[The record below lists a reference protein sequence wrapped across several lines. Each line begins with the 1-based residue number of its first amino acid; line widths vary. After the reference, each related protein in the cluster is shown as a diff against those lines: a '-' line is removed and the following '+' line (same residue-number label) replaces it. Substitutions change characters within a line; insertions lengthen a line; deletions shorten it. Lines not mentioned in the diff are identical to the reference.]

1 VGLKDSAKSFLS
13 SFSSLFGV
21 ALKQSMASYCDLQTA
36 DSEFT
41 LVTNDGSLLSI
52 VKLDGIKKLV
62 GAEEF
67 DRAQHQ
73 LQQALQTTMRNP
85 GQVIQV
91 YFSFTKDDIKQE
103 IHDALSPA
111 MATAERIGLKLTD
124 VFEEQEDV
132 LADYCGSEACY
143 LVLWTRLQ
151 ALTKEQIKTAKKD
164 KTKAIKTQKLPPFLN
179 TQNILAAIPDLR
191 NAHES
196 FVRIVAND
204 LKSMQFSLKVLNAH
218 EALHA
223 VRYSIDPNFTDTSW
237 QPILP
242 GDKFMPREYKQKND
256 PIADLM
262 WPTLSSQL
270 FPREAENIDLRTCRI
285 GDLIYANVF
294 ISLFPKDIQTF
305 TRLFTRLLA
314 THIPWRISFHV
325 TSGGMG
331 SQKLRQALASVL
343 TVTSQQNRLISD
355 AINLLDYVQLNTD
368 DAVVK
373 LKVAVSTWAD
383 EGDMAKLKTR
393 VSLLAK
399 ALEGWGSCDVTELSG
414 DAFEGTASTMLA
426 VSGAS
431 IAPTSLAPFS
441 NVLYMLPLF
450 RPASAWEHGALL
462 LRSPD
467 GKLWPYQPGSSLQT
481 TWIDLFYARPGSG
494 KSVLSNAIN
503 LAVCLSPG
511 LHRLPRI
518 SIIDIGPSSSGLISL
533 LKEALPP
540 AQRHFVA
547 YHRLRMDTSNAINP
561 FDTQLGCRIPTPQ
574 ERSFLVNF
582 ISLLATPVGK
592 DKPYDGVA
600 DMSGMVVD
608 ELYKNFS
615 DEANPR
621 PYASGLDE
629 HIDGIIEEIGFVA
642 DAKTT
647 WWEVTDALF
656 IAGFPHE
663 AMLAQRFAMP
673 VLPDITSICRLPAI
687 EDLYGRITAP
697 TGETLIQAFSR
708 MISSSVREYPM
719 ISQVTRF
726 DLGEAKVVALDLD
739 EVARSGG
746 DAAERQTAV
755 MYMLARYVLARSYYL
770 TDDNIADMPEAYRN
784 YHAKRISE
792 IREDPKRIVFD
803 EFHRTSKAQ
812 AVRDQVILDMRE
824 GRKWKVQI
832 ALISQSLDD
841 YDPVMIEFAT
851 SVFIMDAGP
860 EQAIKK
866 TAEIFGLSPTAQLAL
881 KTRVHGPREG
891 GSTFLAQFATK
902 YGMNTQLLT
911 ATLGPIELWA
921 LTTTAT
927 DVYVRNALYNKVGP
941 RVARQLLAQRFPS
954 GSAVS
959 YVEEQYALHRESGGI
974 IDETYSATVLSS
986 LINELM
992 SSNKEHE
999 NKQKF

>member
-1 VGLKDSAKSFLS
+1 MDVSLKQSAKDFLS
-13 SFSSLFGV
+13 SFSSWVGV
-21 ALKQSMASYCDLQTA
+21 SLKQSMSAYCDLQTA
-36 DSEFT
+36 DSKTT

-52 VKLDGIKKLV
+52 IKLNGIKKLV
-62 GAEEF
+62 GADEF
-67 DRAQHQ
+67 NHTQEQ
-73 LQQALQTTMRNP
+73 LQQALQTSMRHP
-85 GQVIQV
+85 GHVIQV
-91 YFSFTKDDIKQE
+91 YFSYTKDDIKE
-103 IHDALSPA
+103 GIHKALTPGIE
-111 MATAERIGLKLTD
+111 TAERVGLKLKD
-124 VFEEQEDV
+124 IFDEQEDV
-132 LADYCGSEACY
+132 LSQYCGTESCY
-143 LVLWTRLQ
+143 IVLWTRLQ
-151 ALTKEQIKTAKKD
+151 SLTNDQLKTAL
-164 KTKAIKTQKLPPFLN
+164 KTKNKAVQTQKLPPFLN
-179 TQNILAAIPDLR
+179 TQNIIAAIPDLR
-191 NAHES
+191 DNHES
-196 FVRIVAND
+196 FVRLVEND
-204 LKSMQFSLKVLNAH
+204 LASMQFSLNLLEVH

-223 VRYSIDPNFTDTSW
+223 VRYTIDPNFTDPSW
-237 QPILP
+237 SPVLP
-242 GDKFMPREYKQKND
+242 GDKITPRDYNLKRD

-262 WPTLSSQL
+262 WPSLSSQL
-270 FPREAENIDLRTCRI
+270 FPREAENLDFKTCRI
-285 GDLIYANVF
+285 GDLLYGNVF

-305 TRLFTRLLA
+305 TRLFSRLLS
-314 THIPWRISFHV
+314 THIPWRISFHIV
-325 TSGGMG
+325 SGGMG

-355 AINLLDYVQLNTD
+355 SINLLDYVQLNTD
-368 DAVVK
+368 DAVVS
-373 LKVAVSTWAD
+373 LKVAVSTWANQD
-383 EGDMAKLKTR
+383 DMATLKTR

-399 ALEGWGSCDVTELSG
+399 ALEGWGSCDVTEISG

-426 VSGAS
+426 VFGSS
-431 IAPTSLAPFS
+431 IAPASLAPFS

-450 RPASAWEHGALL
+450 RPASAWNYGAVL

-533 LKEALPP
+533 LKESLPP
-540 AQRHFVA
+540 SQRHFVA
-547 YHRLRMDTSNAINP
+547 YHRLRMDTAHAINP
-561 FDTQLGCRIPTPQ
+561 FDTQLGCRMPTPQ

-592 DKPYDGVA
+592 EKPYDGVA

-615 DEANPR
+615 DEGNPR
-621 PYASGLDE
+621 PYSAGLDE
-629 HIDGIIEEIGFVA
+629 HIDGVIEEIGFVA
-642 DAKTT
+642 DGKTT

-656 IAGFPHE
+656 ISGFAHE
-663 AMLAQRFAMP
+663 AILAQRFAMP

-687 EDLYGRITAP
+687 EDLYGKITAP

-708 MISSSVREYPM
+708 MISSSVREYPI

-726 DLGEAKVVALDLD
+726 DLGEAKIVALDLD

-755 MYMLARYVLARSYYL
+755 MYMLARYILARSYYL
-770 TDDNIADMPEAYRN
+770 TDDNIADMPQAYRN
-784 YHAKRISE
+784 FHAKRISE

-832 ALISQSLDD
+832 ALISQSLED

-866 TAEIFGLSPTAQLAL
+866 TAEVFGLSPTAQLAL

-891 GSTFLAQFATK
+891 GATFLAQFATK

-911 ATLGPIELWA
+911 STLGPIELWA
-921 LTTTAT
+921 LTTTAS
-927 DVYVRNALYNKVGP
+927 DVYIRNALYTKVGP
-941 RVARQLLAQRFPS
+941 RVARQLLAQRFPT

-959 YVEEQYALHRESGGI
+959 YVEEQYIQHREDGGI
-974 IDETYSATVLSS
+974 IDDTYSATVLSN
-986 LINELM
+986 IIDELM
-992 SSNKEHE
+992 
-999 NKQKF
+999 KQAQR

>member
-1 VGLKDSAKSFLS
+1 MGIKETSKDFLG
-13 SFSSLFGV
+13 SFSSWFGV
-21 ALKQSMASYCDLQTA
+21 ALKQSMSAYCDLQTA
-36 DSEFT
+36 DSQTT

-52 VKLDGIKKLV
+52 IKLDGIKKLV
-62 GAEEF
+62 GSEEF
-67 DRAQHQ
+67 NHAQEQ
-73 LQQALQTTMRNP
+73 LQQALQTSMRHP
-85 GQVIQV
+85 GHTIQV
-91 YFSFTKDDIKQE
+91 FFSYTKDDIKE
-103 IHDALSPA
+103 GIHKALTPGIE
-111 MATAERIGLKLTD
+111 TAERLGLKLKD
-124 VFEEQEDV
+124 VFDEQEDV
-132 LADYCGSEACY
+132 LSQYCGTENCY

-151 ALTKEQIKTAKKD
+151 SLTNEQIKSSL
-164 KTKAIKTQKLPPFLN
+164 KTKNKMIKTQKLPPFLN
-179 TQNILAAIPDLR
+179 TQNIIAAIPDLR
-191 NAHES
+191 DTHDS
-196 FVRIVAND
+196 FVRLVVND
-204 LKSMQFSLKVLNAH
+204 LASMQFSLNLLEVH

-223 VRYSIDPNFTDTSW
+223 VRYTIDPNFTDPAW
-237 QPILP
+237 RPVLP
-242 GDKFMPREYKQKND
+242 GDKITPRDYNLKHD

-262 WPTLSSQL
+262 WPSLSSQL
-270 FPREAENIDLRTCRI
+270 FPREAENLDLKTCRI

-305 TRLFTRLLA
+305 TRLFGRLLS
-314 THIPWRISFHV
+314 THIPWRISFHIN
-325 TSGGMG
+325 SGGMG
-331 SQKLRQALASVL
+331 SQKLRQALASIL

-355 AINLLDYVQLNTD
+355 SINLLDYVQLNTD
-368 DAVVK
+368 DAVVS
-373 LKVAVSTWAD
+373 LRVAVSTWANEQD
-383 EGDMAKLKTR
+383 KAILKTR

-399 ALEGWGSCDVTELSG
+399 AIEGWGSCDVTEISG

-426 VSGAS
+426 VSGNS
-431 IAPTSLAPFS
+431 IAPSSLAPFS

-450 RPASAWEHGALL
+450 RPASAWSYGALL

-533 LKEALPP
+533 LKESLPP
-540 AQRHFVA
+540 AKRHLVA
-547 YHRLRMDTSNAINP
+547 YHRLRMDTSHAINP
-561 FDTQLGCRIPTPQ
+561 FDTQLGCRLPTPQ

-592 DKPYDGVA
+592 EKPYDGVA

-615 DEANPR
+615 DEGNPR
-621 PYASGLDE
+621 PYSPGLDQY
-629 HIDGIIEEIGFVA
+629 IDGVIEEIGFVA
-642 DAKTT
+642 DGKTT

-656 IAGFPHE
+656 ISGFPHE
-663 AMLAQRFAMP
+663 AILAQRFAMP
-673 VLPDITSICRLPAI
+673 VLPDITSICRLSAI
-687 EDLYGRITAP
+687 EDLYGKITAP

-708 MISSSVREYPM
+708 MISSSVREYPI

-726 DLGEAKVVALDLD
+726 DLGEAKIVSLDLD

-866 TAEIFGLSPTAQLAL
+866 TAEVFGLSPTAQLAL

-911 ATLGPIELWA
+911 STLGPIELWA
-921 LTTTAT
+921 LTTTAS
-927 DVYVRNALYNKVGP
+927 DVYIRNALYTKVGP

-959 YVEEQYALHRESGGI
+959 YVEEQYVQHREDGGI

-986 LINELM
+986 IISELM
-992 SSNKEHE
+992 
-999 NKQKF
+999 KQTQKQS

>member
-1 VGLKDSAKSFLS
+1 MGIKKSASDFLGG
-13 SFSSLFGV
+13 FSSWFGV
-21 ALKQSMASYCDLQTA
+21 ALKQSMSAYCDLQTA
-36 DSEFT
+36 DSNTT
-41 LVTNDGSLLSI
+41 LVTNDGSLVSI
-52 VKLDGIKKLV
+52 IKLDGIKQLV

-67 DRAQHQ
+67 ERAQHQ
-73 LQQALQTTMRNP
+73 LQQSLQTTMRHA
-85 GQVIQV
+85 GHTIQV
-91 YFSFTKDDIKQE
+91 YFSYNKDDIKNE

-111 MATAERIGLKLTD
+111 IETAKRIGLKLED
-124 VFEEQEDV
+124 VFEEQEHI
-132 LADYCGSEACY
+132 LADYCGSEQCY

-151 ALTKEQIKTAKKD
+151 SLTKEQVKTAR
-164 KTKAIKTQKLPPFLN
+164 KTKMKAIKTQKIPAFLN

-191 NAHES
+191 DAHES
-196 FVRIVAND
+196 FVRLIVND
-204 LKSMQFSLKVLNAH
+204 LAAMQFSLELLEVH
-218 EALHA
+218 DALRA
-223 VRYSIDPNFTDTSW
+223 VRHSIDPTFTDPEWS
-237 QPILP
+237 PALP
-242 GDKFMPREYKQKND
+242 GDKIMPKVYKRGGD
-256 PIADLM
+256 DIADLM
-262 WPTLSSQL
+262 WPSLSSQL
-270 FPREAENIDLRTCRI
+270 FPRDAENIDMRTCRI
-285 GDLIYANVF
+285 GDRIYGNVF

-305 TRLFTRLLA
+305 TRLYNRLLS
-314 THIPWRISFHV
+314 THIPWRISFYV
-325 TSGGMG
+325 ASGGMG
-331 SQKLRQALASVL
+331 AQRLRQALASIL
-343 TVTSQQNRLISD
+343 TVTSSQNRLISD
-355 AINLLDYVQLNTD
+355 SINLLNYIQLNTD
-368 DAVVK
+368 DAVVS
-373 LKVAVSTWAD
+373 LKVCVSTWAD
-383 EGDMAKLKTR
+383 EDDRPTLRTR

-399 ALEGWGSCDVTELSG
+399 AVEGWGSCDVTELSG
-414 DAFEGTASTMLA
+414 DPFEGVASSMLA

-431 IAPTSLAPFS
+431 IAPMSLAPFS

-450 RPASAWEHGALL
+450 RPASAWKYGALL

-540 AQRHFVA
+540 SKRHEVA
-547 YHRLRMDTSNAINP
+547 YHRLRMDTSHAINP
-561 FDTQLGCRIPTPQ
+561 FDTQLGCRLPTPQ

-582 ISLLATPVGK
+582 ISLLVTPVGSER
-592 DKPYDGVA
+592 PYDGIA

-608 ELYKNFS
+608 ELYKSLS
-615 DEANPR
+615 DDASPR
-621 PYASGLDE
+621 PYAAGLND
-629 HIDGIIEEIGFVA
+629 HIDGIMEEIGFVA

-656 IAGFPHE
+656 IAGFAHE
-663 AMLAQRFAMP
+663 AISAQRFAMP

-687 EDLYGRITAP
+687 EDLYGKIIAP

-708 MISSSVREYPM
+708 MISASVREYPI

-726 DLGEAKVVALDLD
+726 DLGDAKVVALDLD

-755 MYMLARYVLARSYYL
+755 MYMLARYVLARHYYL
-770 TDDNIADMPEAYRN
+770 TDDNIADMPAAYRT
-784 YHAKRISE
+784 YHAQRISE

-832 ALISQSLDD
+832 ALISQSIDD
-841 YDPVMIEFAT
+841 YDEVMIEFAT
-851 SVFIMDAGP
+851 SIFIMDAGP
-860 EQAIKK
+860 EQAVKK

-902 YGMNTQLLT
+902 FGMNTQLLT
-911 ATLGPIELWA
+911 ATLGSIELWA
-921 LTTTAT
+921 LTTTAS
-927 DVYVRNALYNKVGP
+927 DVYLRNALYNRIGP
-941 RVARQLLAQRFPS
+941 RLARLLLAERFPS

-959 YVEEQYALHRESGGI
+959 YVEEQYAQHREAGGI
-974 IDETYSATVLSS
+974 IDDTYSASVLSTIIED
-986 LINELM
+986 LL
-992 SSNKEHE
+992 
-999 NKQKF
+999 KQQKAKKK